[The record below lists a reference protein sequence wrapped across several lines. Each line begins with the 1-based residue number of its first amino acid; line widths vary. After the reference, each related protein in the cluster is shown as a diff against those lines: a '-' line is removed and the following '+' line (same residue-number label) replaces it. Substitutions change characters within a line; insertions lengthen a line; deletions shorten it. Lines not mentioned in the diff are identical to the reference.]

1 MIIKDL
7 KLRNFRGIKEAYLKD
22 FTGINIF
29 VGKNSSGKSSILES
43 LYTILT
49 EGKGLEY
56 IIKRR
61 GWFGLAS
68 IDSLFYFSSN
78 DIRISVTAFDGR
90 EEELSITIIA
100 PLSRDIELIKSR
112 GLDVSN
118 IYALE
123 LSSGIT
129 LYVDSEGRTLSVSK
143 GVKLGEGICNVHFV
157 DWNQVYEYGT
167 PENIYSDVVSLGGE
181 GVKEFIV
188 KVLRELYSEVR
199 DIEPLKIRDRWI
211 LHLVLTDKSIPYY
224 VVGDGIRYVLI
235 SLMMLSVPKNS
246 VLLLEEPELHTHPS
260 LLRLTTNAIVR
271 AYKERDNQLF
281 ISTHSLEF
289 IDMVID
295 EAKKAGLRNE
305 DLIIHRTI
313 LKNGILST
321 EKYTLDE
328 AEEALRKLRWDLR
341 G

>member
-1 MIIKDL
+1 M
-7 KLRNFRGIKEAYLKD
+7 
-22 FTGINIF
+22 
-29 VGKNSSGKSSILES
+29 
-43 LYTILT
+43 
-49 EGKGLEY
+49 
-56 IIKRR
+56 
-61 GWFGLAS
+61 
-68 IDSLFYFSSN
+68 
-78 DIRISVTAFDGR
+78 
-90 EEELSITIIA
+90 
-100 PLSRDIELIKSR
+100 
-112 GLDVSN
+112 
-118 IYALE
+118 
-123 LSSGIT
+123 
-129 LYVDSEGRTLSVSK
+129 
-143 GVKLGEGICNVHFV
+143 
-157 DWNQVYEYGT
+157 
-167 PENIYSDVVSLGGE
+167 SLGGE

-246 VLLLEEPELHTHPS
+246 ALLLEEPELHTHSS

-313 LKNGILST
+313 LRNGILST
-321 EKYTLDE
+321 EKYALDE